1 MQAQNIEALEGLA
14 LLRSNE
20 LHNQLGLLMV
30 KHNLN
35 DTQAH
40 LDQLGVIKHSA
51 EILVNDLDTVIN
63 QITLVE
69 EEGEL

>member
-1 MQAQNIEALEGLA
+1 MQTQNIEALEGQV

-40 LDQLGVIKHSA
+40 LGVIKYSA
-51 EILVNDLDTVIN
+51 EMLVKDLATVIN
-63 QITLVE
+63 QIALAE
-69 EEGEL
+69 EEEEL